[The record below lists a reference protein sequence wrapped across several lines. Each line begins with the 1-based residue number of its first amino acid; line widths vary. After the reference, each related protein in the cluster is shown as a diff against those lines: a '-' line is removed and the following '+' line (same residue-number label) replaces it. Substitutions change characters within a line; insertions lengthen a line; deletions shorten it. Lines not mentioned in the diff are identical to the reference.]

1 MNYKIEL
8 TREELTTI
16 LQVAT
21 GNVKDFVMDNDKFI
35 NEQLE
40 AINYTHS
47 YILGDLKDKTKME
60 IPKLIEREDEF
71 CESID
76 CERTEDTRQ
85 FIYDSRNDKSV
96 MNLPYVLL
104 EYKQWLIDEG
114 FIKELK

>member
-35 NEQLE
+35 NKHLA

-47 YILGDLKDKTKME
+47 CKPFFCADEKQNGSNQRCEKQCDSGCKD
-60 IPKLIEREDEF
+60 
-71 CESID
+71 
-76 CERTEDTRQ
+76 
-85 FIYDSRNDKSV
+85 
-96 MNLPYVLL
+96 
-104 EYKQWLIDEG
+104 
-114 FIKELK
+114 